1 MTGRAIL
8 LAAAVWAAAT
18 LPARAEPDL
27 GPALI
32 KVRAEDWRGALG
44 LLGPITAAGCP
55 AMALYLSGLSSAKL
69 GDAKATLKAE
79 SRALGCAPP
88 LAPAYGDGARKLMT
102 WAAEALAAR
111 PSFTF
116 GGTLSF
122 AGLGAPGGDSF
133 ASHAG
138 NAGGGPHAAGPA
150 PSPEDAAVAAWMR
163 AHAADDSDVRALV
176 RDSAR
181 QAPGL
186 DQVYAS
192 ARRFNARL
200 VAQCVDPRTPQSQ
213 LLSCPNWIANGV
225 EPPETPA
232 VALPET
238 ATPTAPSP

>member
-1 MTGRAIL
+1 VTGRAFL
-8 LAAAVWAAAT
+8 MAAAVWVAAT

-27 GPALI
+27 GPALV
-32 KVRAEDWRGALG
+32 KVRAEDWRGALT
-44 LLGPITAAGCP
+44 LLKPITEAGCP

-79 SRALGCAPP
+79 ARALGCAPP
-88 LAPAYGDGARKLMT
+88 LAPAYGDGARKLMA

-116 GGTLSF
+116 GGTLSTV
-122 AGLGAPGGDSF
+122 GLGGLAGDSF

-138 NAGGGPHAAGPA
+138 AAGGQATASA
-150 PSPEDAAVAAWMR
+150 PSPEDSAVAAWMR

-200 VAQCVDPRTPQSQ
+200 VAQCIDPRTPQS
-213 LLSCPNWIANGV
+213 LRLSCPDWIAHGV
-225 EPPETPA
+225 EPPEAPV
-232 VALPET
+232 VALPD
-238 ATPTAPSP
+238 AAQSAPPSP

>member
-8 LAAAVWAAAT
+8 LAAAVWAAAM

-32 KVRAEDWRGALG
+32 KIRAEDWRGALV
-44 LLGPITAAGCP
+44 LLNPITSAGCP

-88 LAPAYGDGARKLMT
+88 LAPAYGDGARKLMD

-116 GGTLSF
+116 GGTLSTV
-122 AGLGAPGGDSF
+122 GLGGLGGDSF

-138 NAGGGPHAAGPA
+138 AAGGQATAPA
-150 PSPEDAAVAAWMR
+150 QSPEDAAVAAWMR
-163 AHAADDSDVRALV
+163 AHAANDSDVRALV

-186 DQVYAS
+186 DQVYAR
-192 ARRFNARL
+192 ARRFNAQL

-213 LLSCPNWIANGV
+213 QLSCPDWIAHGV
-225 EPPETPA
+225 EPPETPE
-232 VALPET
+232 VALPD
-238 ATPTAPSP
+238 AAISAPPSP